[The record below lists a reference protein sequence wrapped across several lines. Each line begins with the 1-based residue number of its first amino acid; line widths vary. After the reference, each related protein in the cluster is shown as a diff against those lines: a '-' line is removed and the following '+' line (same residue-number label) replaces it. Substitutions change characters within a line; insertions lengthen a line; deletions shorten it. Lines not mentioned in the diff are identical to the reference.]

1 MSTIGHEYRE
11 GGGGN
16 ILVILTTWHDK
27 YLASPDIFIFLEQG
41 GARHRMVIINPEQE
55 TFIS

>member
-1 MSTIGHEYRE
+1 MSTIGHEDRE
-11 GGGGN
+11 GGN

-41 GARHRMVIINPEQE
+41 EPGIE
-55 TFIS
+55 